1 MPMKVLAKI
10 EVCLCVCGGGGG
22 SILDVLVIVLSVQ
35 HFIGESVSQL
45 PW

>member
-10 EVCLCVCGGGGG
+10 EVCLCVCGGG